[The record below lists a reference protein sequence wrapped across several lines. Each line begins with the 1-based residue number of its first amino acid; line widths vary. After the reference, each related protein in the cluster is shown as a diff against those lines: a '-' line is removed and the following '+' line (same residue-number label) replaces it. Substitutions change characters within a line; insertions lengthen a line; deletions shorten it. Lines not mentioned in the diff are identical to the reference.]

1 MTTERIGGVE
11 AVDRTL
17 TPHMPPQFI
26 KEREVETQIIFH
38 ANAKSNSLPLSLTHQ
53 PHWHHCIGHDARG
66 ITTERSGGVEAVE
79 GGTEGRRTQG
89 GEVFLQLRKCDFYA
103 VFTVFGYCCVLQYL
117 GDRARVT
124 SYQTLSALPVWAS
137 RWS

>member
-89 GEVFLQLRKCDFYA
+89 GGGVFTTQKVRLLRCIYSIW
-103 VFTVFGYCCVLQYL
+103 VLLCITVFG
-117 GDRARVT
+117 
-124 SYQTLSALPVWAS
+124 
-137 RWS
+137 